1 MNYAE
6 RLEKVAVLGAA
17 GKMGSGIVLLT
28 AMEMADLSLEPGNR
42 SRDFALHAVDISE
55 PALSGLL
62 KYLRGQVRRAAEK
75 KTIWLR
81 SAYADRADLVENEEM
96 IGQYIDDVLA
106 VVRPT
111 TRLEAAYGAGLVFE
125 AANENPD
132 LKVRLLGQIRGQNQK
147 DAWFLTNTSSIPIH
161 ELDEKAGLGGR
172 LIGFHFYNPPA
183 VQKLVEVIRAKST
196 LPELAEF
203 AGQYAKKLRK
213 TVVPSNDVAGFIGN
227 GHFMRDTLHG
237 IAEVERLAPE
247 FGFVDAVYAVNK
259 VSHDFLIRP
268 MGIFQLVDYVGLD
281 ICQSILRVM
290 NDRSVGADLQSPLI
304 DRLVAQG
311 VIGGQFADGSQK
323 DGFLKYEKGRP
334 SGIYDIEAKA
344 YVPLAGIAPRCDGR
358 LGPLPA
364 SGKPWKSVIQ
374 VADRPGYL
382 QGYFRDLR
390 AMTSLGAELAKRYGR
405 KAKEVAL
412 RLVKDGVAQK
422 EEDVNTVMLTGFYHA
437 YGPVNGY
444 FDE

>member
-1 MNYAE
+1 MNYVE

-28 AMEMADLSLEPGNR
+28 ALEMADLNLDPGNR
-42 SRDFALHAVDISE
+42 SRDFALHAIDISE

-75 KTIWLR
+75 KAVWLR
-81 SAYADRADLVENEEM
+81 SVYAGRADLVENEEI
-96 IGQYIDDVLA
+96 IGQYIADVLA

-111 TRLEAAYGAGLVFE
+111 TRLEAAYGASLVFE
-125 AANENPD
+125 AASENPD
-132 LKVRLLGQIRGQNQK
+132 LKIRLLGQVRSQNAR

-172 LIGFHFYNPPA
+172 IIGFHFYNPPA

-227 GHFMRDTLHG
+227 GHFMRDALHG

-247 FGFVDAVYAVNK
+247 FGFADAVYMVNK
-259 VSHDFLIRP
+259 ISQDFLLRP
-268 MGIFQLVDYVGLD
+268 MGIFQLIDYVGLD
-281 ICQSILRVM
+281 ICQCILKVM
-290 NDRSVGADLQSPLI
+290 NDRSVGAGLQSSLL
-304 DRLVAQG
+304 DRLIALG
-311 VIGGQFADGSQK
+311 VLGGQFADGAQK

-334 SGIYDIEAKA
+334 AGVFNPETSA
-344 YVPLAGIAPRCDGR
+344 YVPFAEIAPRCDER

-374 VADRPGYL
+374 IADRAAYL
-382 QGYFRDLR
+382 QSYFRDLQGMN
-390 AMTSLGAELAKRYGR
+390 ALGADLAKRYGR
-405 KAKEVAL
+405 KAKEVGL
-412 RLVKDGVAQK
+412 GLVKDGVAQK
-422 EEDVNTVMLTGFYHA
+422 DEDVNTVMLTGFYHA
-437 YGPVNGY
+437 YGPVNTY
-444 FDE
+444 FDA